1 MGANDDAEEGDW
13 RWRDGS
19 PVVHEPAA
27 SIEAGSPPDSPDYEA
42 FPALL
47 DNYIGVEHC
56 LQLQLEGGRFILN
69 DAGSHNTFVFLCEW
83 VYPQD

>member
-13 RWRDGS
+13 RWGDGS

-27 SIEAGSPPDSPDYEA
+27 SIEAGLPPDSPDYEA

-56 LQLQLEGGRFILN
+56 LQLQLKNARFVLN
-69 DAGSHNTFVFLCEW
+69 DAGSHNAYVFLCEW